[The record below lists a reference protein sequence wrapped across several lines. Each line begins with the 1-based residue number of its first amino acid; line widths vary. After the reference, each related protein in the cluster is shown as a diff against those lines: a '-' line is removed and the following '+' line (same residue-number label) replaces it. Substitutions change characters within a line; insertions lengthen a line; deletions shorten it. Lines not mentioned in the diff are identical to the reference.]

1 LNGEHLHQSLIRGMT
16 SRWLLQCEAT
26 LMATAGCALARA
38 VTWNVSA
45 ATDLKEDVVS
55 ETFMAYLMGPAV
67 MLMVG
72 VVLWLATRHHGNA
85 REGRSSRWL
94 DTHYVDLMHHRH

>member
-1 LNGEHLHQSLIRGMT
+1 MRSKAIGNGRVRSGVACHLECKCGD
-16 SRWLLQCEAT
+16 
-26 LMATAGCALARA
+26 
-38 VTWNVSA
+38 
-45 ATDLKEDVVS
+45 DLKEDVVS

>member
-1 LNGEHLHQSLIRGMT
+1 MARFNASGNGRVRVGVGRRLECKCGD
-16 SRWLLQCEAT
+16 
-26 LMATAGCALARA
+26 
-38 VTWNVSA
+38 
-45 ATDLKEDVVS
+45 DLKEDVVS

-72 VVLWLATRHHGNA
+72 VVLWLATRHHGNTS
-85 REGRSSRWL
+85 EGRSSRWL

>member
-1 LNGEHLHQSLIRGMT
+1 VR
-16 SRWLLQCEAT
+16 
-26 LMATAGCALARA
+26 LARA
-38 VTWNVSA
+38 VTWSVTA
-45 ATDLKEDVVS
+45 ATDLKQDVVS

-94 DTHYVDLMHHRH
+94 DTHYIDLMHHRH